1 MAGSRLDL
9 HDIFIDILG
18 TRSLGPGK
26 SRVYFQP
33 PSTVK
38 LEYPCIIYK
47 RSNRRDF
54 FSSDRIYLSM
64 RQYSVTVVDKNPDS
78 EIPDK
83 VLNLPYCSH
92 NTTLAV
98 DGLNHDVYT
107 LYF

>member
-1 MAGSRLDL
+1 MAGNRLDL

-18 TRSLGPGK
+18 TKGLGPGK

-33 PSTVK
+33 PSTIK

-47 RSNRRDF
+47 RSKRRVF
-54 FSSDRIYLSM
+54 FSNNRVYLSM

-83 VLNLPYCSH
+83 VLNLPYCSFDTH
-92 NTTLAV
+92 FVV
-98 DGLNHDVYT
+98 DGLNHDVYI
-107 LYF
+107 LYY

>member
-9 HDIFIDILG
+9 HDILIDILG
-18 TRSLGPGK
+18 TTGAPI

-33 PSTVK
+33 PPTMK
-38 LEYPCIIYK
+38 MEYPCIIYK

-54 FSSDRIYLSM
+54 FSSDRMYLTM
-64 RQYSVTVVDKNPDS
+64 KQYSVTIVDEDPDS

-83 VLNLPYCSH
+83 ILGLPYCSF
-92 NTTLAV
+92 TTHFAV

-107 LYF
+107 LYY

>member
-1 MAGSRLDL
+1 MAGSRLAL

-18 TRSLGPGK
+18 TRGQAV

-33 PSTVK
+33 PATVK

-47 RSNRRDF
+47 RSNRKDF
-54 FSSDRIYLSM
+54 FSNDRIYLGM
-64 RQYSVTVVDKNPDS
+64 KRYLVTVVDKNPDS
-78 EIPDK
+78 LIPDK
-83 VLNLPYCSH
+83 VLELRYCAFSSH
-92 NTTLAV
+92 FAV